1 METRRLYR
9 KAPNG
14 DGSPN
19 RYRVARKGANFK
31 IVDPDGKVHIP
42 EGDYWTLWVEGEEE
56 LGAVYIAL
64 WKTILEKYD
73 VVEAHSTES

>member
-1 METRRLYR
+1 MKTVRLYR
-9 KAPNG
+9 KAPNSNS
-14 DGSPN
+14 SPN
-19 RYRVARKGANFK
+19 RYRVARKDANFK
-31 IVDPDGKVHIP
+31 TVDPDGKVHIP
-42 EGDYWTLWVEGEEE
+42 QGDYWTLWVEGEEE